1 MSGVPLSKLPY
12 IEWTDPDTGG
22 VTRVYADAI
31 TSESANMPAVMTK
44 HAVERGA
51 PITDHY
57 RKDNEAVAIEL
68 YFAGS
73 PVRGDLDPSNQGRSV
88 ERTLKYEKNNASG
101 APIFTPGGLNSAVI
115 GVVGAGLS
123 AIGLGEHGQP
133 KTINV
138 LTFEAPPAARHE
150 RFVQQVRDLQTRG
163 ILVTVKTSFGPFEDL
178 GIVNASPSR
187 HPEDG
192 EGGRVT
198 LTLEQ
203 MPFASSDIVT
213 ALPLPAE
220 PRAIPKK
227 SGNAAGAEAADAD
240 QSSTLKTLTNKLGLT
255 TAGSGL

>member
-1 MSGVPLSKLPY
+1 MSETPLSQLPY
-12 IEWTDPDTGG
+12 VEWTDPDSGA

-31 TSESANMPAVMTK
+31 TSESANMAAVVTK

-57 RKDNEAVAIEL
+57 RKDNESVAIEL

-73 PVRGDLDPSNQGRSV
+73 PVRGDLDPSNQGRRV
-88 ERTLKYEKNNASG
+88 ERPLKYEKNNASG
-101 APIFTPGGLNSAVI
+101 APIFTPGGLNNAI
-115 GVVGAGLS
+115 GGAISSGLS
-123 AIGLGEHGQP
+123 AIGLGAPGQP
-133 KTINV
+133 KTLNV

-150 RFVQQVRDLQTRG
+150 KFVDLVRDLQTRS

-178 GIVNASPSR
+178 GVTLASPSK

-203 MPFASSDIVT
+203 MRFASSDVVT
-213 ALPLPAE
+213 ALPLPEE

-227 SGNAAGAEAADAD
+227 SGNAAGAEAAQAD
-240 QSSTLKTLTNKLGLT
+240 EASALKRLTDKSGFT

>member
-1 MSGVPLSKLPY
+1 MSGVPLSALPY
-12 IEWTDPDTGG
+12 IEWTDPDSGA
-22 VTRVYADAI
+22 VVRVYADAI
-31 TSESANMPAVMTK
+31 TSESANMAAVVTK

-57 RKDNEAVAIEL
+57 RKDNEAVSIEL

-73 PVRGDLDPSNQGRSV
+73 PVRGDLDPSNQGRNV
-88 ERTLKYEKNNASG
+88 ERTLKYEKNHASG
-101 APIFTPGGLNSAVI
+101 APIFTPGGLTSAVL
-115 GVVGAGLS
+115 GAFS
-123 AIGLGEHGQP
+123 GQP
-133 KTINV
+133 SNPKTLNV
-138 LTFEAPPAARHE
+138 LTFENPPAARHE
-150 RFVQQVRDLQTRG
+150 TFVQQVRDLQARS

-178 GIVNASPSR
+178 GITLCTPSR

-203 MPFASSDIVT
+203 MRFAASDVVT

-227 SGNAAGAEAADAD
+227 NGNAAGAEAADAD
-240 QSSTLKTLTNKLGLT
+240 SASVLKTLTNKAGIT